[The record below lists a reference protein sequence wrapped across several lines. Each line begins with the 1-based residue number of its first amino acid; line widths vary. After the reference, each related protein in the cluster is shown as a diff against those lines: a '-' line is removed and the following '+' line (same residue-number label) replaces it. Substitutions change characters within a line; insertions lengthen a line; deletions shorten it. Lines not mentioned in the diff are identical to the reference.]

1 VGPFPVQ
8 VWAATM
14 PRLEPSGAVMRRR
27 EFITLIGGAAI
38 AWPLATRAQQPER
51 MRQVGMLLSGTADDA
66 GFQTWVGAFLQGLAQ
81 SGWVIGRNV
90 RIETRWAGS
99 KADDIRRHAQELAA
113 LAPDVILAHGGSTL
127 RPLLQSTRS
136 IPIVFTIVTDPV
148 GNGYVES
155 LARPGRNAT
164 GFMISEYSLNAKYPE
179 LLKEIAPGITQVA
192 VLRDASQG
200 AGTGD
205 FAVIQAMAPLLRMQ
219 VKAIDL
225 REAGEIESAV
235 AAFARS
241 PNGGLIMPGSAA
253 GRHYRD
259 LIIALAARHKLPA
272 VYSERHFAAAGGL
285 ITYGANWIDQ
295 YRLAASYVDRILKG
309 EKAADLPVQA
319 PTKYELVINLK
330 TAKALGLTVPPSVL
344 GRADEVIE

>member
-1 VGPFPVQ
+1 
-8 VWAATM
+8 
-14 PRLEPSGAVMRRR
+14 MRRR
-27 EFITLIGGAAI
+27 QFITLFGGAAI
-38 AWPLATRAQQPER
+38 ALPLAARAQPER
-51 MRQVGMLLSGTADDA
+51 MRQVGMLLSGTADDT
-66 GFQTWVGAFLQGLAQ
+66 GVQTWVGAFLQGLAQ
-81 SGWVIGRNV
+81 SDWVIGRNV
-90 RIETRWAGS
+90 RIETRYAGS
-99 KADDIRRHAQELAA
+99 KADDIRRHAQELVA
-113 LAPDVILAHGGSTL
+113 LAPDVILAHGGSAL

-136 IPIVFTIVTDPV
+136 IPIVFAIVTDPV

-205 FAVIQAMAPLLRMQ
+205 FAVIQAMAPLLRVQ

-225 REAGEIESAV
+225 LEAGEIESAV

-295 YRLAASYVDRILKG
+295 YRLAAGYVDRILKG

-319 PTKYELVINLK
+319 PTKYEVVINLK
-330 TAKALGLTVPPSVL
+330 TAKMLGLEVPTTL
-344 GRADEVIE
+344 LARADEVIE